1 MAIIVD
7 YRCAECGVHEAF
19 VEVPAPPQRDCAKC
33 GGISQRRW
41 SSVGIISRSPEPT
54 PSAAPQKS
62 GASLCAMNPDVPGL
76 CHMSETAGRA
86 WIARYRGDN
95 RALDA
100 EFTRQEKAA
109 AFKTPTMDDAITH
122 NHRHGTSAHE
132 PAGDANA
139 A

>member
-1 MAIIVD
+1 M
-7 YRCAECGVHEAF
+7 
-19 VEVPAPPQRDCAKC
+19 PKKT
-33 GGISQRRW
+33 
-41 SSVGIISRSPEPT
+41 T
-54 PSAAPQKS
+54 PSMCAA
-62 GASLCAMNPDVPGL
+62 NPDVPGL

-122 NHRHGTSAHE
+122 NHRHGVSAHE
-132 PAGDANA
+132 PAEGDASA